1 MSSLVEKTSRKEYHD
16 RWDAI
21 AREETAKVEDEEKAD
36 ADASKEALGTDKGP
50 NCEAEALD
58 LAAREKLK
66 EAKRAVERRQA
77 EERAMELVVGADAG
91 PRTTID
97 AAALGDRRVVVVRG
111 CRDAR
116 VTLAADL
123 APKLIKVFVSD
134 CRDCALSLECG
145 LVTSFVEVSRCE
157 RSTLFV
163 RAKLHTVQCDLCV
176 DCTIAWASPA
186 LFDAAAPEGPRVF
199 SAACTGLVVDAGGGR
214 TSTAENLDDAL
225 PDSGVRADEQQFVTA
240 CVGGQL
246 LTERVVAGGT
256 STRLVGATAR
266 DLEAEGAAAP
276 AGDLAAAA
284 DRDKCAGNQAFGNR
298 EYAQAAVHYTMALES
313 GGAAPA
319 GRGAA
324 VLYANRSAC
333 FLKLGDHAK
342 ALADADASV
351 AADGAYCKAHFRK
364 GLALHALKRYRDA
377 LPALAQAQKLEP
389 KNKQIAEALKFAEM
403 RLARG

>member
-176 DCTIAWASPA
+176 D
-186 LFDAAAPEGPRVF
+186 D
-199 SAACTGLVVDAGGGR
+199 
-214 TSTAENLDDAL
+214 
-225 PDSGVRADEQQFVTA
+225 
-240 CVGGQL
+240 
-246 LTERVVAGGT
+246 
-256 STRLVGATAR
+256 
-266 DLEAEGAAAP
+266 
-276 AGDLAAAA
+276 
-284 DRDKCAGNQAFGNR
+284 
-298 EYAQAAVHYTMALES
+298 
-313 GGAAPA
+313 
-319 GRGAA
+319 
-324 VLYANRSAC
+324 
-333 FLKLGDHAK
+333 
-342 ALADADASV
+342 
-351 AADGAYCKAHFRK
+351 
-364 GLALHALKRYRDA
+364 
-377 LPALAQAQKLEP
+377 
-389 KNKQIAEALKFAEM
+389 
-403 RLARG
+403 